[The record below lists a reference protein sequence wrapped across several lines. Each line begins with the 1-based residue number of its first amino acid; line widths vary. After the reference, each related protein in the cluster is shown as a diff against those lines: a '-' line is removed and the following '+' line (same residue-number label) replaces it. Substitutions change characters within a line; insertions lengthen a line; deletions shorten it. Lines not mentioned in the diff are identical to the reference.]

1 MAIKGSLK
9 EASLADV
16 CQLLSLGQKTGCLSI
31 SDRSNF
37 GQIYFEQGRI
47 TYARVVNRRDRLGD
61 LLVRD
66 GLITHDQLRRAV
78 DQQSRNPDLRLG
90 EILIERRL
98 IEPEQLEWYI
108 QQQIEEAVY
117 HLFTWSQGT
126 FYFEVDQT
134 PPEGEHLA
142 SINPESLLLEA
153 ARRVDEWSLIAKK
166 IPSLDLIFEA
176 EQERVRGAGVDLT
189 PEQERVLPL
198 LDGTR
203 TLRQIVDQ
211 TGLVEFDVGKAVF
224 GLIQAGFAH
233 RMGTRAPHTN
243 GNRVR
248 EAEVAERRNLGVAF
262 YRAGMAEE
270 ATREFRQVLE
280 LRPDDPSAG
289 FHLALL
295 ALRQGKEREAVRR
308 LKMLVEASGA
318 SYAAFVNLAFAFMRL
333 GRAEDALLAL
343 HEAEAIRP
351 ATPKVALMRAA
362 VHIGGG
368 DTDGATETLAEYQLR
383 LRPGDTPTAPFYHFA
398 ALVAGLAGRLD
409 MAQSTIEE
417 GLATHSESAPLLLLA
432 GAIAE
437 RRGDL
442 DRAERYYAKA
452 ADIDSSLPQVHKNQG
467 DIAYRRGD
475 HEGAIEHYRR
485 ALELDPRLGD
495 DIYTKLGNV
504 HYKQQNR
511 EEALRCWRIALE
523 INPANEV
530 VRNNL
535 EVVAHVAG

>member
-1 MAIKGSLK
+1 
-9 EASLADV
+9 
-16 CQLLSLGQKTGCLSI
+16 GQKTGCLSVT
-31 SDRSNF
+31 DRSNL
-37 GQIYFEQGRI
+37 GQIYFDQGRI
-47 TYARVVNRRDRLGD
+47 TYACVVNRRDRLAD

-66 GLITHDQLRRAV
+66 GIITQDQLRSALE
-78 DQQSRNPDLRLG
+78 QQSRNPDLRLA
-90 EILIERRL
+90 EILVERRL
-98 IEPEQLEWYI
+98 VRPEQLEGYVRREV
-108 QQQIEEAVY
+108 EEAVY

-126 FYFEVDQT
+126 FFFEANKR
-134 PPEGEHLA
+134 PPEGEPLT
-142 SINPESLLLEA
+142 SINPEGLLLEA

-176 EQERVRGAGVDLT
+176 DQERVRSAGVELT

-203 TLRQIVDQ
+203 TLRQIADQ

-224 GLIQAGFAH
+224 GLLQAGFAH
-233 RMGTRAPHTN
+233 RMGTRALPVN
-243 GNRVR
+243 GSRVK
-248 EAEVAERRNLGVAF
+248 EAAVVEHRNLGVAF
-262 YRAGMAEE
+262 YRAGMMDE
-270 ATREFRQVLE
+270 AAREFRQVLE
-280 LRPDDPSAG
+280 LQPDEPSAG

-295 ALRQGKEREAVRR
+295 ALRQGREREAVRR
-308 LKMLVEASGA
+308 LKMLVEASGR

-333 GRAEDALLAL
+333 GRPEDALLAL

-362 VHIGGG
+362 IHIARG

-383 LRPGDTPTAPFYHFA
+383 LRPGDMPAAPFYHFA
-398 ALVAGLAGRLD
+398 ALVACLAGRLD
-409 MAQSTIEE
+409 MAQTTIEE
-417 GLATHSESAPLLLLA
+417 GLTTHPECAPLLLLA

-442 DRAERYYAKA
+442 ARAARYYEKA
-452 ADIDSSLPQVHKNQG
+452 AEVDPSLAQVHKNLG

-475 HEGAIEHYRR
+475 HDIAFECYHR

-495 DIYTKLGNV
+495 DIYTKLGNL
-504 HYKQQNR
+504 HFKRLDR
-511 EEALRCWRIALE
+511 EEAVRCWRIALE
-523 INPANEV
+523 INPANQV

-535 EVVAHVAG
+535 EAVAHVAG

>member
-16 CQLLSLGQKTGCLSI
+16 CQLLALGQKTGCLSI
-31 SDRSNF
+31 TDRSNF

-47 TYARVVNRRDRLGD
+47 TYASVVNRRDRLGD

-90 EILIERRL
+90 EILLERRL
-98 IEPEQLEWYI
+98 IEPEQLERYI
-108 QQQIEEAVY
+108 RQQIEEAVY

-126 FYFEVDQT
+126 FFFEVDQK

-153 ARRVDEWSLIAKK
+153 ARRVDEWSLIEKK

-176 EQERVRGAGVDLT
+176 DLERVRSAGVELT

-203 TLRQIVDQ
+203 TLRQIADQ

-233 RMGTRAPHTN
+233 RMGSRALHTN
-243 GNRVR
+243 GSRVR
-248 EAEVAERRNLGVAF
+248 ESAVAEHRNLGIAF
-262 YRAGMAEE
+262 YRAGMTDE

-289 FHLALL
+289 FHLALI
-295 ALRQGKEREAVRR
+295 ALHQGKEREAVRR

-333 GRAEDALLAL
+333 GRPEDALLAL

-351 ATPKVALMRAA
+351 ATPKVALMRTA
-362 VHIGGG
+362 VHIAGG

-383 LRPGDTPTAPFYHFA
+383 LRPGDTPAAPFYHFA

-442 DRAERYYAKA
+442 DRAERYYEKA
-452 ADIDSSLPQVHKNQG
+452 AEADPSLPQVHKNLG

-475 HEGAIEHYRR
+475 HETAIECYRR
-485 ALELDPRLGD
+485 ALEIDPRLGD
-495 DIYTKLGNV
+495 DIYTKLGNLLF
-504 HYKQQNR
+504 KQQNR

-535 EVVAHVAG
+535 EAVAHAVG

>member
-16 CQLLSLGQKTGCLSI
+16 CQLLALGQKTGCLSI
-31 SDRSNF
+31 TDRSNF
-37 GQIYFEQGRI
+37 GQIYFDQGRI
-47 TYARVVNRRDRLGD
+47 TFARVVNRRDRLGD

-90 EILIERRL
+90 QILIERRL
-98 IEPEQLEWYI
+98 IEPEQLERYI

-126 FYFEVDQT
+126 FYFEVGQT

-166 IPSLDLIFEA
+166 IPSLDLIFEV
-176 EQERVRGAGVDLT
+176 EQERVRNAGVELT
-189 PEQERVLPL
+189 PEQERILPL

-203 TLRQIVDQ
+203 TVQEIADE
-211 TGLVEFDVGKAVF
+211 TGLAEFDVGKAIF

-233 RMGTRAPHTN
+233 RMGARVPRAN

-248 EAEVAERRNLGVAF
+248 EVEVAEHRNLGVAF
-262 YRAGMAEE
+262 YRAGMIDE
-270 ATREFRQVLE
+270 AVREFRQVLE
-280 LRPDDPSAG
+280 LRPDDASAG

-343 HEAEAIRP
+343 HEAEALRP
-351 ATPKVALMRAA
+351 ATPNVALMRAA
-362 VHIGGG
+362 VYISTG

-383 LRPGDTPTAPFYHFA
+383 LKPGDTPKPPFYHFA

-417 GLATHSESAPLLLLA
+417 GVAAHPDCAPLHLLA
-432 GAIAE
+432 GAVAE
-437 RRGDL
+437 RQGDL
-442 DRAERYYAKA
+442 DRAERYYERA
-452 ADIDSSLPQVHKNQG
+452 AELDASLPQVHKNLG

-475 HEGAIEHYRR
+475 FVAAVEHYKR
-485 ALELDPRLGD
+485 ALGIDPRLGD

-504 HYKQQNR
+504 YYKQGNR
-511 EEALRCWRIALE
+511 DEALRCWRFALE
-523 INPANEV
+523 LNPANEV

-535 EVVAHVAG
+535 EAVADVAG

>member
-1 MAIKGSLK
+1 M
-9 EASLADV
+9 
-16 CQLLSLGQKTGCLSI
+16 
-31 SDRSNF
+31 
-37 GQIYFEQGRI
+37 
-47 TYARVVNRRDRLGD
+47 
-61 LLVRD
+61 
-66 GLITHDQLRRAV
+66 
-78 DQQSRNPDLRLG
+78 
-90 EILIERRL
+90 
-98 IEPEQLEWYI
+98 
-108 QQQIEEAVY
+108 
-117 HLFTWSQGT
+117 
-126 FYFEVDQT
+126 
-134 PPEGEHLA
+134 
-142 SINPESLLLEA
+142 
-153 ARRVDEWSLIAKK
+153 
-166 IPSLDLIFEA
+166 
-176 EQERVRGAGVDLT
+176 
-189 PEQERVLPL
+189 
-198 LDGTR
+198 
-203 TLRQIVDQ
+203 
-211 TGLVEFDVGKAVF
+211 
-224 GLIQAGFAH
+224 
-233 RMGTRAPHTN
+233 
-243 GNRVR
+243 
-248 EAEVAERRNLGVAF
+248 AERRNLGVAF

-308 LKMLVEASGA
+308 LKLLVEASGE

-452 ADIDSSLPQVHKNQG
+452 ADIDSSLPQVHKNLG

-495 DIYTKLGNV
+495 DITRSSATSTTSSRTARRRCAAGASPGDQSCERGGPATSRWWRMWPGRPLPGLA
-504 HYKQQNR
+504 
-511 EEALRCWRIALE
+511 ALPLATVSRRGG
-523 INPANEV
+523 
-530 VRNNL
+530 R
-535 EVVAHVAG
+535 AGAPGR